1 MIVADY
7 SMPGA
12 EMRVLAGEVV
22 QAEEVPRARL
32 AASGL
37 PVNVEGGEFMTR
49 ELLKVGNREV
59 YGADF
64 SRVIGEWLSNQ
75 RKPAELMVLERR
87 EWGNFWLSAQRQ
99 GSRPAGRRR
108 RCRPGELQRRIE
120 RVDQLHAQIS
130 RIEKVEIGRINHG
143 LERLRLKTRKL
154 ELTTVWMRPLRPI
167 WTPSAP
173 SGDAAEY
180 RVLEDKLVAL
190 QQQFNRDSITVRTA
204 DGREQEITL
213 GKVVRAFQ
221 PNAMSTPQKLM
232 FYFAKLREFVS
243 DEPREANTEGGV
255 FPAIFGTV
263 LMTLIMAVIVT
274 PFGVIAAVYLREY
287 AKQGLLTRIIR
298 IAVNNLAGVPSIV
311 YGVFGLG
318 FFVYV
323 LGGSL
328 DRLFYPEAAPAPVFG
343 TPGLMWASLTLA
355 ILTLPVVIVATE
367 EGLARIPRMIR
378 EGLLALGATKSG
390 DVVEGGAA
398 DGQPGDDDRFHP
410 RRGACRRRSGAADA
424 GRRGRW
430 RRTCRSTATTPI
442 CIWTRRSCTASHL
455 RRRLPEP
462 QRRGGAAAGLRHR
475 AAAGTGDRHAQLQRD
490 LHSQP
495 PAREVQGAGS
505 LIEAVRVRQRP
516 GERGAGPTCAC
527 SFALAAA
534 NGANTTQTTT
544 HSIDI
549 RPRPRQAQPEPGQRA
564 GRHRG
569 ARPQPAVLRPEAG
582 VAQRQHE
589 HPRQRVTAFIGPS
602 GCGKSTPLRC
612 FNRMNDRVDGCRI
625 EGAINLDGQ
634 NIYQKGVTWPTCVVA
649 SAWCS
654 EAQPVPQE
662 HLRER
667 GLRPAHPCIK
677 QKRVLDETVE
687 WALKGAAL
695 WEEVKD
701 RCTSRHS
708 ASGGQQQ
715 RSVIA
720 RTIAVQP
727 EVLLLDE
734 PSSASTHPR

>member
-1 MIVADY
+1 MKKDSLNSWVKSGTPWIWMNAGAVSIAVIMTLGLLAIIAVRGLAHFWPADVIVADY

-22 QAEEVPRARL
+22 QAEDVPRARL

-64 SRVIGEWLSNQ
+64 SWVVGEWLSNQ
-75 RKPAELMVLERR
+75 RKPAELVVLERR
-87 EWGNFWLSAQRQ
+87 EWGNFYGYLLNVKE
-99 GSRPAGRRR
+99 AGQLVAEGDAAW
-108 RCRPGELQRRIE
+108 GELQRRID

-154 ELTTVWMRPLRPI
+154 ELDDRL
-167 WTPSAP
+167 
-173 SGDAAEY
+173 DAAAQADLDAERAQWDAEY

-232 FYFAKLREFVS
+232 FYFAKLWEFVS

-378 EGLLALGATKSG
+378 EGSLALGATKSETLWK
-390 DVVEGGAA
+390 VVL
-398 DGQPGDDDRFHP
+398 PM
-410 RRGACRRRSGAADA
+410 
-424 GRRGRW
+424 
-430 RRTCRSTATTPI
+430 
-442 CIWTRRSCTASHL
+442 ASPAMMTGL
-455 RRRLPEP
+455 ILAVAR
-462 QRRGGAAAGLRHR
+462 AAGEVAPLMLVGVVKL
-475 AAAGTGDRHAQLQRD
+475 APNLPLNGNYPY
-490 LHSQP
+490 LHLDQKIMHLGFHIYDVGFQSP
-495 PAREVQGAGS
+495 NV
-505 LIEAVRVRQRP
+505 EA
-516 GERGAGPTCAC
+516 
-527 SFALAAA
+527 
-534 NGANTTQTTT
+534 
-544 HSIDI
+544 
-549 RPRPRQAQPEPGQRA
+549 
-564 GRHRG
+564 
-569 ARPQPAVLRPEAG
+569 ARPLVYATALLLVLVIA
-582 VAQRQHE
+582 
-589 HPRQRVTAFIGPS
+589 TLNFS
-602 GCGKSTPLRC
+602 
-612 FNRMNDRVDGCRI
+612 
-625 EGAINLDGQ
+625 AIYIRN
-634 NIYQKGVTWPTCVVA
+634 
-649 SAWCS
+649 
-654 EAQPVPQE
+654 
-662 HLRER
+662 HLREKYK
-667 GLRPAHPCIK
+667 A
-677 QKRVLDETVE
+677 LD
-687 WALKGAAL
+687 
-695 WEEVKD
+695 
-701 RCTSRHS
+701 H
-708 ASGGQQQ
+708 
-715 RSVIA
+715 
-720 RTIAVQP
+720 
-727 EVLLLDE
+727 
-734 PSSASTHPR
+734 